1 MQKILIFQCQMLKC
15 LHRLAALGERS
26 SDGNND
32 AEKSSTDA
40 ENVNFHNLLEDNE
53 ATDQKPF
60 SNYDVLYFEDEV
72 ITVDDD
78 NVISQASDF
87 LQTSSF
93 SQISPV
99 HQSFST
105 FSQSQSSLLPSQYS
119 TLPNEDDFQSGNS
132 SCRQQSELFE
142 SQVNSQLHSTEDEFQ
157 SQLRGFSKNSLSISA
172 LQNPFATFSQLQEPS
187 TSATL
192 QFGDSSKNSST
203 ISQPHIISTTSHQL
217 QKQSLNRNLK
227 RKVMPDKPNAFDA
240 FPTAPKMRQYT
251 RIQDIPKTQLTSK
264 ANKLPPIDRFAKE
277 KCAKR
282 QNEMSSI
289 NEAILRT
296 SENFQEMSNAFT
308 QFAKTKQLVLQKQL
322 QKTDTPVPRG
332 DALFNLC
339 AND

>member
-1 MQKILIFQCQMLKC
+1 MKNVYFFIDVEMSSPSCSSW
-15 LHRLAALGERS
+15 GEIS

-40 ENVNFHNLLEDNE
+40 ENVNFHNLLEEDE
-53 ATDQKPF
+53 TTDQKPF

-78 NVISQASDF
+78 NVMSQASDF
-87 LQTSSF
+87 LQTSTS

-119 TLPNEDDFQSGNS
+119 TLTNEDDSQSGNS

-157 SQLRGFSKNSLSISA
+157 SQLRGFSTNSLSISA
-172 LQNPFATFSQLQEPS
+172 LQNPSATFSQLQEPS
-187 TSATL
+187 TSVTL
-192 QFGDSSKNSST
+192 QFGDFSKNSST
-203 ISQPHIISTTSHQL
+203 ISQPHIISTTSPQL
-217 QKQSLNRNLK
+217 QKQPLNRNLK
-227 RKVMPDKPNAFDA
+227 RKIISDKPNVFDA

-264 ANKLPPIDRFAKE
+264 ANKLPPIDR
-277 KCAKR
+277 
-282 QNEMSSI
+282 SI
-289 NEAILRT
+289 FVT
-296 SENFQEMSNAFT
+296 
-308 QFAKTKQLVLQKQL
+308 
-322 QKTDTPVPRG
+322 
-332 DALFNLC
+332 
-339 AND
+339 